1 MNLIY
6 KIPNEQ
12 KTNVM
17 NIIESGKYDA
27 ISFAKTGYVI
37 KDGEQYGIE
46 KFTLIVLRNV
56 DDEFVNF
63 TKEKLKEIEGI
74 ETLDE
79 NKTNEIVKSI
89 NEEEERA
96 QSGFGEIFG

>member
-1 MNLIY
+1 MDLIY

-12 KTNVM
+12 KINAM
-17 NIIESGKYDA
+17 NIIESGKYDT
-27 ISFAKTGYVI
+27 ISFAKTGYVV

-46 KFTLIVLRNV
+46 NFTLVILRNI

-63 TKEKLKEIEGI
+63 TKEKLKNIEGI